1 MKRPI
6 RIGTRDS
13 ALALWQANKVAKLL
27 ADNNHPN
34 VLHTIKSAG
43 DLNLTQPIYQMG
55 ISGVFTRSLDLA
67 LLNEEIDIAVHSMK
81 DVPTALA
88 EGLEIVAI
96 LERGNT
102 DDVLVKSP
110 TKGKTLVATG
120 SLRRKA
126 QWLRK
131 YPNHT
136 VTGLR
141 GNVQTRLDKVSA
153 NAWLGGIFALA
164 GLERLEIKGLEIEV
178 LDWMLPA
185 PAQGAVVVIAKSDR
199 PDLKEALSIINHH
212 NTALETRLEREFLR
226 LLEGGCSSPIGAI
239 AKVINEKIEFKGG
252 LYSLDGSRAVTI
264 EKRTTRS
271 KALSEI
277 TAWAKEIL
285 NSGGS
290 EILKELKDGKDS

>member
-110 TKGKTLVATG
+110 TKGETLVATG

-141 GNVQTRLDKVSA
+141 GNVQTRLDKVSD

-277 TAWAKEIL
+277 TAPKSITTH
-285 NSGGS
+285 NRYYV
-290 EILKELKDGKDS
+290 K

>member
-34 VLHTIKSAG
+34 VFHTIKSVG

-110 TKGKTLVATG
+110 TKGETLVATG

-141 GNVQTRLDKVSA
+141 GNVQTRLDKVSD

-239 AKVINEKIEFKGG
+239 AKVIDEKIEFKGG

-277 TAWAKEIL
+277 TAWAEEIL

>member
-34 VLHTIKSAG
+34 VVHPIKSAG

-110 TKGKTLVATG
+110 TKGETLVATG

-277 TAWAKEIL
+277 TAWANEIL
-285 NSGGS
+285 NSGGR

>member
-110 TKGKTLVATG
+110 TKGETLVATG

-199 PDLKEALSIINHH
+199 PDLIEALSIINHH

-277 TAWAKEIL
+277 SAWANEIL

>member
-43 DLNLTQPIYQMG
+43 DLNLTKPIYQIG

-110 TKGKTLVATG
+110 TKGETLVATG

-141 GNVQTRLDKVSA
+141 GNVQTRLNKVSA

-277 TAWAKEIL
+277 SAWANEIL

-290 EILKELKDGKDS
+290 EILKELKDGKGS

>member
-110 TKGKTLVATG
+110 TKGETLVATG

-141 GNVQTRLDKVSA
+141 GNVQTRLDKVSD

-277 TAWAKEIL
+277 IAWANEIL

>member
-13 ALALWQANKVAKLL
+13 ALALWQADKVAKLL

-110 TKGKTLVATG
+110 TKGETLVATG

>member
-13 ALALWQANKVAKLL
+13 TLALWQANKVAKLL

-110 TKGKTLVATG
+110 TKGETLVATG

-153 NAWLGGIFALA
+153 NAWIGGIFALA
-164 GLERLEIKGLEIEV
+164 GLERLEITGLEIEV

-185 PAQGAVVVIAKSDR
+185 PAQGAVVVIAKSDQ

-212 NTALETRLEREFLR
+212 NTAIETHLERKFLK
-226 LLEGGCSSPIGAI
+226 LLEGGCSSPIGAR
-239 AKVINEKIEFKGG
+239 AKVIDEKIEFKGG

-277 TAWAKEIL
+277 TGWANEIL

-290 EILKELKDGKDS
+290 KILKELKDGKDS

>member
-110 TKGKTLVATG
+110 TKGETLVATG

-239 AKVINEKIEFKGG
+239 AKVIDEKIEFKGG

>member
-43 DLNLTQPIYQMG
+43 DLNLTKPIYQIG

-110 TKGKTLVATG
+110 TKGETLVATG

-199 PDLKEALSIINHH
+199 PDLKEALSIINHD
-212 NTALETRLEREFLR
+212 NTVLETRLEREFLR

-277 TAWAKEIL
+277 TEWANEIL

>member
-110 TKGKTLVATG
+110 TKGETSVATG

-277 TAWAKEIL
+277 SAWANEIL

>member
-110 TKGKTLVATG
+110 TKGETLVATG

-131 YPNHT
+131 YPNHK

-141 GNVQTRLDKVSA
+141 GNVQTRLDKVSV

-185 PAQGAVVVIAKSDR
+185 PAQGAVVVIAKSDQ

-277 TAWAKEIL
+277 SAWANEIL

>member
-110 TKGKTLVATG
+110 TKGETLVATG

-199 PDLKEALSIINHH
+199 PDLKEALSIIHH
-212 NTALETRLEREFLR
+212 PNTALETRLERKFLR

-277 TAWAKEIL
+277 TAWANEIL

>member
-110 TKGKTLVATG
+110 TKGETLVATG

-164 GLERLEIKGLEIEV
+164 GLERLEIKDLEIEV

-277 TAWAKEIL
+277 SAWANEIL
-285 NSGGS
+285 
-290 EILKELKDGKDS
+290 